1 MKKKILVILGTRPEI
16 IRLSCIIQKLDKF
29 FLTIVLNTNQNFDK
43 NLNKNFFKELKINF
57 PRYNLSYKK
66 KHKTPMQFISTLILE
81 TDKILEVEKPDA
93 VLILG
98 DTNSGLSAICAKRRK
113 IPIFHIEAGNR
124 SFDQRVP
131 EEINRKLIDH
141 ISDIN
146 MTYSDVAK
154 LNLVKE
160 NFDLDKIIKIG
171 SPLNEVF
178 KRYENNIKN
187 SLILKKLNLIKKRY
201 LLVSCH
207 REENIDDYKN
217 LNNILLAL
225 KYISKKYKIKIIFS
239 THPRTKSKLK
249 KFNKILLKNINF
261 YKPFSFFDYINL
273 QINSAL
279 TISDSGSIVEESNI
293 LNFPAI
299 NLRNTTERQEGMEK
313 GSVIMTSLDV
323 NNIVESAKII
333 LEKNKNENLEK
344 NANIHLDYLDSNV
357 SEKVLIIIQ
366 SYINYINSR
375 TWFK

>member
-16 IRLSCIIQKLDKF
+16 IRLSCIVKKLDKF

-43 NLNKNFFKELKINF
+43 NLNKNFFRELRISLPK
-57 PRYNLSYKK
+57 YNLNYKK
-66 KHKTPMQFISTLILE
+66 KHKTPMQFISSLILE

-131 EEINRKLIDH
+131 EEVNRKLIDH

-154 LNLVKE
+154 LNLIKE

-178 KRYENNIKN
+178 KKYESNIKN
-187 SLILKKLNLIKKRY
+187 SLILKKLNLIKNKY

-217 LNNILLAL
+217 LNNIFLAL

-239 THPRTKSKLK
+239 THPRLKSKLK
-249 KFNKILLKNINF
+249 KFNKSFLKNINF

-323 NNIVESAKII
+323 NSIIESAKII
-333 LEKNKNENLEK
+333 LEKNKNDNLEK
-344 NANIHLDYLDSNV
+344 NVNIHLDYLDSNV

>member
-1 MKKKILVILGTRPEI
+1 
-16 IRLSCIIQKLDKF
+16 
-29 FLTIVLNTNQNFDK
+29 
-43 NLNKNFFKELKINF
+43 
-57 PRYNLSYKK
+57 
-66 KHKTPMQFISTLILE
+66 
-81 TDKILEVEKPDA
+81 
-93 VLILG
+93 
-98 DTNSGLSAICAKRRK
+98 
-113 IPIFHIEAGNR
+113 
-124 SFDQRVP
+124 
-131 EEINRKLIDH
+131 
-141 ISDIN
+141 

-154 LNLVKE
+154 LNLIKE

-178 KRYENNIKN
+178 KKYESNIKN
-187 SLILKKLNLIKKRY
+187 SLILKKLNLIKNKY

-217 LNNILLAL
+217 LNNIFLAL
-225 KYISKKYKIKIIFS
+225 KYISKIYKIKIIFS

-249 KFNKILLKNINF
+249 KFNKRVLKNINF

-323 NNIVESAKII
+323 NSIIESAKII
-333 LEKNKNENLEK
+333 LEKNKNDNLEK
-344 NANIHLDYLDSNV
+344 NVNIHLDYLDSNV